1 MKIALGVLGSLAL
14 LYSLVKTAGWKRR
27 EGSPGIDLQT
37 IVKFLLFYAG
47 DLANVFFAVT
57 VGIGV
62 YWLIF
67 FKAPSAV
74 TIRLPTPEKEYNFI
88 TYVSCAFALK
98 VIHLLHKLASQLSI
112 DIFFIDW
119 ERPRG
124 RGYRTL
130 QVGTEPKSTM
140 SPVSIWRTYFV
151 ANEWNEI
158 QTLRKTCPAFQIMAV
173 LFFLEVVHFEDLATV
188 NASHVPI
195 VKREIPW
202 HQILRYSI
210 ACTTWLTI
218 GFLQIFFFASLY
230 ERFVKDKIKQFVD
243 LCSVSNISVL
253 ILSSRC
259 FGYYIH
265 GRSVHGYADTNM
277 EEMSLNLKRE
287 AENLCGQ
294 RGLQPN
300 TDTQTFQILITNKMR
315 QQYDRIHEPLIK
327 KKVPSHLLD
336 SSVNP
341 VEQSIKAYHTMN
353 KFLSAFIDHAN
364 RETDYIIKDK
374 LLVEKIISMEFLEPM
389 EKSIFYNDDAYSFTD
404 VLYYGNEASL
414 LIFDTLFF
422 CIVDIAS
429 ESYVLAAVLTYFQQR
444 FFKMIRSIAGRKNL
458 VAKTMVDDR
467 FLL

>member
-1 MKIALGVLGSLAL
+1 MSRHRGKKQEYQRKSYTSKSTPTMKMAEIALGVLGSLAL

-287 AENLCGQ
+287 A
-294 RGLQPN
+294 
-300 TDTQTFQILITNKMR
+300 
-315 QQYDRIHEPLIK
+315 